1 MRPFLRCSTA
11 VMACLS
17 LVLGQ
22 LPVMAIAQ
30 ATAAPQCRDGETAQA
45 CLDRLTED
53 SLAAALAARLA
64 ADEAAR
70 LAAEAAAAQDASRL
84 AAEAG
89 AGDEATRLSAVAAV
103 AAEAAGVAE
112 AEAARLLADAAAA
125 QEIARVT
132 AEAVVAAEAA
142 AAEDAARL
150 AAEAAAAED
159 AARLAAEAAAAE
171 DAARLAAEA
180 AAAAGEQPGA
190 PIAADAAP
198 AIAPE
203 TPADPLP
210 QIPAQI
216 PGPIPAPALPEVP
229 SSGVAELLSDADAL
243 AAALAAAA
251 AGETGLGLA
260 VIDPATLTPEDTATL
275 AEARETAA
283 AAELVA
289 TPPVDP
295 VAETEAQIATANAE
309 TETALQSLALAPETA
324 PIAQI
329 VTEVITQDT
338 SRSSDQDFERLM
350 TATTDPAVTTAAP
363 RDRTGL
369 TGTQGLLLGAIG
381 GLVVGSIIAG
391 NREVVSR
398 ADDRVVVLRPEGDY
412 QVIRDDDVLL
422 RRPGNSVVTESFAD
436 GSSRNITTQPDGTQV
451 ITVRDRDLRILRRTV
466 VAPDGTRTVLIDDTA
481 ALSPVR
487 VSQLPKLR
495 PGDGLMLDGTSA
507 DAQALARALAVQS
520 GVDRN
525 FSLAQIRSIRAVRD
539 LAPALNLEAVTFAS
553 GSAAVTP
560 DQAGRL
566 LALGRYMSD
575 AVARNPREV
584 FLIEGHT
591 DAVGSASF
599 NLALSDRRAESV
611 ALALTEYFGVPPQ
624 NMIIQGYGEDFLL
637 RATLQD
643 ERLNRRV
650 AVRRITDLLRVAVAD

>member
-1 MRPFLRCSTA
+1 M
-11 VMACLS
+11 
-17 LVLGQ
+17 
-22 LPVMAIAQ
+22 
-30 ATAAPQCRDGETAQA
+30 
-45 CLDRLTED
+45 
-53 SLAAALAARLA
+53 
-64 ADEAAR
+64 
-70 LAAEAAAAQDASRL
+70 
-84 AAEAG
+84 
-89 AGDEATRLSAVAAV
+89 
-103 AAEAAGVAE
+103 
-112 AEAARLLADAAAA
+112 
-125 QEIARVT
+125 T

-159 AARLAAEAAAAE
+159 AARIAAEAAAAE

-229 SSGVAELLSDADAL
+229 SSGVAELPSDADAL

-295 VAETEAQIATANAE
+295 VAETEAQIATATAE

-520 GVDRN
+520 GVDRS

>member
-30 ATAAPQCRDGETAQA
+30 ATAAPQCRDGEAAQA

-150 AAEAAAAED
+150 AAEAAAA
-159 AARLAAEAAAAE
+159 
-171 DAARLAAEA
+171 
-180 AAAAGEQPGA
+180 AGEQPGA

-229 SSGVAELLSDADAL
+229 SSGVAELPSDADAL

-466 VAPDGTRTVLIDDTA
+466 VAPDGSRTVLIDDTA

-520 GVDRN
+520 GVDRS

>member
-1 MRPFLRCSTA
+1 MS
-11 VMACLS
+11 
-17 LVLGQ
+17 
-22 LPVMAIAQ
+22 
-30 ATAAPQCRDGETAQA
+30 
-45 CLDRLTED
+45 
-53 SLAAALAARLA
+53 
-64 ADEAAR
+64 
-70 LAAEAAAAQDASRL
+70 
-84 AAEAG
+84 
-89 AGDEATRLSAVAAV
+89 
-103 AAEAAGVAE
+103 
-112 AEAARLLADAAAA
+112 
-125 QEIARVT
+125 
-132 AEAVVAAEAA
+132 
-142 AAEDAARL
+142 
-150 AAEAAAAED
+150 
-159 AARLAAEAAAAE
+159 
-171 DAARLAAEA
+171 
-180 AAAAGEQPGA
+180 
-190 PIAADAAP
+190 
-198 AIAPE
+198 
-203 TPADPLP
+203 
-210 QIPAQI
+210 
-216 PGPIPAPALPEVP
+216 EV
-229 SSGVAELLSDADAL
+229 
-243 AAALAAAA
+243 
-251 AGETGLGLA
+251 
-260 VIDPATLTPEDTATL
+260 DTATL
-275 AEARETAA
+275 AEARETA

-295 VAETEAQIATANAE
+295 VAETEAQIATATAE

-451 ITVRDRDLRILRRTV
+451 ITVRDRDLCILRRTV

-520 GVDRN
+520 GVDRS

>member
-30 ATAAPQCRDGETAQA
+30 ATAAPQCRDGEAAQA

-159 AARLAAEAAAAE
+159 AARIAAEAAAAE

-295 VAETEAQIATANAE
+295 VAETEAQIATATAE

-520 GVDRN
+520 GVDRS

>member
-30 ATAAPQCRDGETAQA
+30 ATAAPQCRDGEAAQA

-132 AEAVVAAEAA
+132 AEAVV
-142 AAEDAARL
+142 
-150 AAEAAAAED
+150 
-159 AARLAAEAAAAE
+159 AAEAAAAE

-391 NREVVSR
+391 NREVVNR

>member
-30 ATAAPQCRDGETAQA
+30 ATAAPQCRDGEAAQA

-391 NREVVSR
+391 NREVVNR

-520 GVDRN
+520 GVDRS

>member
-30 ATAAPQCRDGETAQA
+30 ATAAPQCRDGEAAQA

-295 VAETEAQIATANAE
+295 VAETEAQIATATAE

>member
-30 ATAAPQCRDGETAQA
+30 ATAAPQCRDGEAAQA

-132 AEAVVAAEAA
+132 AEAVV
-142 AAEDAARL
+142 

-295 VAETEAQIATANAE
+295 VAETEAQIATATAE

-520 GVDRN
+520 GVDRS